1 VSPGLRRLVGWSCIA
16 VGKVG
21 SLVLLW
27 LLVVAAEPGVSAHG
41 PLPLFVLFA
50 MTVGVVIVG
59 IRVLMQADENNHQNN
74 DQDHHQDG
82 RA

>member
-1 VSPGLRRLVGWSCIA
+1 MSPRLRRLAGWSGIA

-27 LLVVAAEPGVSAHG
+27 QLVVAAEPGDFAGG

-50 MTVGVVIVG
+50 MSAGAVIVG
-59 IRVLMQADENNHQNN
+59 ICVLMRADMDN
-74 DQDHHQDG
+74 DQEH

>member
-1 VSPGLRRLVGWSCIA
+1 MSPLMRRVVGWSCIA

-27 LLVVAAEPGVSAHG
+27 LLVVAAEPGVSAQG

-50 MTVGVVIVG
+50 MTAGVVVVG
-59 IRVLMQADENNHQNN
+59 IRVLMQDDEGSRKDERQDNHQSR
-74 DQDHHQDG
+74 QT
-82 RA
+82 

>member
-1 VSPGLRRLVGWSCIA
+1 MSPLLRRLVGWSCIA

-50 MTVGVVIVG
+50 MTIGVVIVG
-59 IRVLMQADENNHQNN
+59 IRVLMQADEGSRQGKQ
-74 DQDHHQDG
+74 QDSQ
-82 RA
+82 A